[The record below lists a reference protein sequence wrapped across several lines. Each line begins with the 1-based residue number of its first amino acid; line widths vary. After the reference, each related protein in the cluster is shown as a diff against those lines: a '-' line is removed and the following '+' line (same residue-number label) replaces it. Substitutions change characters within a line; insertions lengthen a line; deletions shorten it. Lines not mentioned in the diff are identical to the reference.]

1 MKNFIKKLIEKIKAL
16 FQVLAPSYKK
26 ALIFAV
32 AVVDTVYTAINNP
45 MADVLVTLTKNTT
58 DDKILAWLRDRLPT
72 FLKQFKLFA
81 EVADLTEPQEI
92 VLKVSEILQNLDKAD
107 RNGER
112 LKMAVAL
119 AVEITADGK
128 LDWAD
133 AVKIIQSLK
142 DKSI

>member
-1 MKNFIKKLIEKIKAL
+1 MKTFIKKLIEKIKAL

-81 EVADLTEPQEI
+81 EVADLTDPQEI

>member
-58 DDKILAWLRDRLPT
+58 DDKILAWLRERLPT

-81 EVADLTEPQEI
+81 EVADLTDPQEI
-92 VLKVSEILQNLDKAD
+92 VLKVSEILQNLEKAD

-119 AVEITADGK
+119 ALEITADGK

>member
-32 AVVDTVYTAINNP
+32 AVVDTVYTAIDNP
-45 MADVLVTLTKNTT
+45 MANVLVTLTKNTT
-58 DDKILAWLRDRLPT
+58 DDKILAWLRERLPT

-81 EVADLTEPQEI
+81 EVADLTDPQEI
-92 VLKVSEILQNLDKAD
+92 VLKVSEILQNLEKAD

>member
-81 EVADLTEPQEI
+81 EVADLTDPQEI
-92 VLKVSEILQNLDKAD
+92 VLKVSEILQNLEKAD

>member
-1 MKNFIKKLIEKIKAL
+1 MKNFIKKLIEKIKSL

-58 DDKILAWLRDRLPT
+58 DDKILAWLRERLPT

-81 EVADLTEPQEI
+81 EVADLTDPQEI
-92 VLKVSEILQNLDKAD
+92 VLKVSEILQNLEKAD

-119 AVEITADGK
+119 ALEITADGK

>member
-32 AVVDTVYTAINNP
+32 AVVDTVYTAIDNP

-58 DDKILAWLRDRLPT
+58 DDKILAWLRKRLPT

-81 EVADLTEPQEI
+81 EVADLTDPQEI
-92 VLKVSEILQNLDKAD
+92 VLKVSEILQNLEKAD

>member
-81 EVADLTEPQEI
+81 EVADLTDPQEI

>member
-58 DDKILAWLRDRLPT
+58 DDKILAWLRERLPT

-81 EVADLTEPQEI
+81 EVANLTDPQEI
-92 VLKVSEILQNLDKAD
+92 VLKVSEILQNLEKAD

-119 AVEITADGK
+119 ALEITADGK